1 MMTTGVESSGN
12 DAGVTKIRP
21 KRRRRGPG
29 WVPNQHGAWAMLTV
43 PLVVGAIR
51 SGLTW
56 EHLLLLVAWFSAYFA
71 FYATGLW
78 LKSRRKARYR
88 PPVIAYAVSTAALG
102 LPLIA
107 WHPELVRWAVVFG
120 PLLLVS
126 LGYSVRRDDRAILN
140 DLLTTGAAAV
150 MVVVAGGL
158 GRLGTAPSDLG
169 DLGAAWFP
177 GGGDPDLWRITLV
190 VFLYFAGT
198 AFYVKT
204 MIRERGS
211 RGWLIASV
219 AWHALTLAVAVLAWP
234 TAAWL
239 MAIALVR
246 AVVVP
251 WRLPRATAAQ
261 IGYGEVVVSV
271 ALTVVLVVT

>member
-1 MMTTGVESSGN
+1 
-12 DAGVTKIRP
+12 
-21 KRRRRGPG
+21 
-29 WVPNQHGAWAMLTV
+29 MLTV

-56 EHLLLLVAWFSAYFA
+56 AHLLLLVAWFSAYFA

-88 PPVIAYAVSTAALG
+88 PPVIAYAASTAALG
-102 LPLIA
+102 LPLVA
-107 WHPELVRWAVVFG
+107 WHPELLRWAVVFA
-120 PLLLVS
+120 PLLAVS

-140 DLLTTGAAAV
+140 DLLTTGAASV
-150 MVVVAGGL
+150 MVVVAAGL
-158 GRLGTAPSDLG
+158 GRAGTPPGPLG
-169 DLGAAWFP
+169 DLTDPAWFP
-177 GGGDPDLWRITLV
+177 GGGDADLWRVTLV
-190 VFLYFAGT
+190 VALYFAGT

-211 RGWLIASV
+211 RGWLAASI
-219 AWHALTLAVAVLAWP
+219 AWHVGTLAVAAAVWP
-234 TAAWL
+234 PAAWL
-239 MAIALVR
+239 MAVALLR

-251 WRLPRATAAQ
+251 WRFPRATAPQ

-271 ALTVVLVVT
+271 ALTVVMTVT